1 MQWTRIARPPRGAT
15 ASFALMLSISTCP
28 AWAEPDARTPA
39 PDFVLPTANGSVSL
53 SQLKGKVVYVDF
65 WASWCEPCR
74 RSFPWMNALAMK
86 HKDGPFVL
94 VAINLDKKRELA
106 DAFVAKNE
114 PIFTVVFDPE
124 GKTAAAYK
132 VKAMPSSF
140 VIGADGQI
148 AYSHFGF
155 DAKDTAGVEAAIARE
170 LALAAPKEGSK

>member
-1 MQWTRIARPPRGAT
+1 MD
-15 ASFALMLSISTCP
+15 SFATCFLAISASLLLGSSP
-28 AWAEPDARTPA
+28 SPGAELQTADAREPA
-39 PDFVLPTANGSVSL
+39 PAFDLPTANGSVSL

-114 PIFTVVFDPE
+114 PNFTVAFDPE